1 MKLRLSSERFHSQ
14 NDWLDSWHS
23 FSFADHYSP
32 DWTGFGPLRVIND
45 DTIAAGRGFGM
56 HPHRDM
62 EIVTVMVAGRLTHRD
77 SMGHEEVLNAGEVQ
91 RMSAG
96 TGLVHSEMNR
106 DASSCRL
113 IQIWIAPR
121 DNNLP
126 PAYEQKAF
134 AIGREWTALLDP
146 KGEDGAMAV
155 EQTVRLWR
163 AQPQPGDRLSIP
175 QTAEGSQIW
184 MQVID
189 GAIDL
194 SSQPEKQMRLER
206 GDGVGTERDDPRLAT
221 LIGSESGADILLFSL
236 NGTEQAS
243 R

>member
-45 DTIAAGRGFGM
+45 DTIAAGHGFGM

-189 GAIDL
+189 GAIEL

-236 NGTEQAS
+236 NGTEEAS

>member
-45 DTIAAGRGFGM
+45 DTIAAGHGFGM

>member
-1 MKLRLSSERFHSQ
+1 
-14 NDWLDSWHS
+14 
-23 FSFADHYSP
+23 
-32 DWTGFGPLRVIND
+32 
-45 DTIAAGRGFGM
+45 
-56 HPHRDM
+56 
-62 EIVTVMVAGRLTHRD
+62 MVAGRLTHRD

-106 DASSCRL
+106 DASACRL
-113 IQIWIAPR
+113 IQIWIEPR

-146 KGEDGAMAV
+146 KGQHGAMAV
-155 EQTVRLWR
+155 EQTVQLWR

-175 QTAEGSQIW
+175 RMAEGSKIW

-189 GAIDL
+189 GAIE
-194 SSQPEKQMRLER
+194 SMTQQGKQMRLER
-206 GDGVGTERDDPRLAT
+206 GDGVGIDRDDPRFAT
-221 LIGSESGADILLFSL
+221 LIGSESGADILLFSMRD
-236 NGTEQAS
+236 TEQVGH
-243 R
+243 

>member
-45 DTIAAGRGFGM
+45 DTIAAGHGFGM

-189 GAIDL
+189 GAIEL

-236 NGTEQAS
+236 NGTEHAS

>member
-23 FSFADHYSP
+23 FAFANHYSP

-106 DASSCRL
+106 DASACRL
-113 IQIWIAPR
+113 IQIWIEPR
-121 DNNLP
+121 ENDLP

-146 KGEDGAMAV
+146 KGQHGAMAV
-155 EQTVRLWR
+155 EQTVQLWR
-163 AQPQPGDRLSIP
+163 AQPQPGDRLAIP
-175 QTAEGSQIW
+175 RMAEGSQIW

-189 GAIDL
+189 GAIE
-194 SSQPEKQMRLER
+194 SMSQQGKQMRLER
-206 GDGVGTERDDPRLAT
+206 GDGVGTDRDDPRFAK
-221 LIGSESGADILLFSL
+221 LIGSESGADILLFSMRS
-236 NGTEQAS
+236 TEQVA